1 MAAIV
6 SPRRRA
12 AGLTHGLLICI
23 THTYGRDS
31 TRPAAAQEGQR
42 RAADPGHAGGPAPA
56 RLRHRP
62 PDRAALEGHRAFPR
76 GVALSAA
83 VPARPQG
90 LDPRALAGEGGAAA
104 AAVLPADAGRPEGP

>member
-1 MAAIV
+1 VISRTMSSACFSKSASVSSLSGFTSSVMAAIV
-6 SPRRRA
+6 PPRRRA

-83 VPARPQG
+83 VPARPEG
-90 LDPRALAGEGGAAA
+90 L
-104 AAVLPADAGRPEGP
+104 